1 MAVTITVGDLL
12 SALRLGTTD
21 AETAQATRLLSYAT
35 AAVEKHAPEAESTII
50 QNEAVVRLAGY
61 LFDAPTA
68 GRGAVYANA
77 LRNSG
82 AAAILLPYRIHR
94 AGSVEGSVAAVGVPD
109 DPVPS
114 VDQTARDAAGR
125 AQAAADRAQAAADE
139 ADVDQTARDA
149 AGRAQAAAD
158 EDDVDQTAR
167 DAAGRA
173 QAAADRAQA
182 AADEDDVDQAARD
195 RVLALTAKVSSL
207 EAAIAALPSGGD
219 AGEIKMLFAVAA
231 VEGGWQEIT
240 LTEEIPENTLVEF
253 RLGSVGQGAGA
264 YGLATASAIE
274 ETHSGSGGAR

>member
-1 MAVTITVGDLL
+1 MGIYCRRFD
-12 SALRLGTTD
+12 LGTTE
-21 AETAQATRLLSYAT
+21 AETLQATRLLSYAT

-94 AGSVEGSVAAVGVPD
+94 AGSVEGSVAAVGDD

-195 RVLALTAKVSSL
+195 RVLALTARVASL

-219 AGEIKMLFAVAA
+219 AGEIKVLFAVAA

-240 LTEEIPENTLVEF
+240 LTEEIPETLLWSFGWV
-253 RLGSVGQGAGA
+253 RSGRAPDHT
-264 YGLATASAIE
+264 GLLLP
-274 ETHSGSGGAR
+274 AR